1 MEEKE
6 IEKTK
11 RVNPFLEQYKTP
23 HETVPF
29 DKIKL
34 EDYEEA
40 FLEGIRR
47 DDEQIEKTINNPA
60 EPTFDNTIINV
71 DDDKD
76 GYYDLLS
83 RVSTV
88 FFNLLSAETNDEM
101 DALAQKMQP
110 ILTKHANDVRLNK
123 KLFERIKAVH
133 DNHRELP
140 VEVDSLKATMQDPTI
155 NHYKV
160 IGLAGDWA
168 TTSELGDFNV
178 EFVVPSKA
186 KDLLAAMFG
195 NDAVSDLTKVTLKTG
210 DTDLDAT
217 TGFTG
222 VALEPKKFKIQGT
235 IAIVDDNNALYR
247 QIRFSFRRHI
257 PTYYQIPQDL
267 SMD

>member
-1 MEEKE
+1 MAMKKIEELKD
-6 IEKTK
+6 IFVGPKTLLYAK
-11 RVNPFLEQYKTP
+11 AITDLSKT
-23 HETVPF
+23 TL
-29 DKIKL
+29 DIT
-34 EDYEEA
+34 A
-40 FLEGIRR
+40 
-47 DDEQIEKTINNPA
+47 
-60 EPTFDNTIINV
+60 
-71 DDDKD
+71 
-76 GYYDLLS
+76 DL
-83 RVSTV
+83 
-88 FFNLLSAETNDEM
+88 
-101 DALAQKMQP
+101 
-110 ILTKHANDVRLNK
+110 
-123 KLFERIKAVH
+123 
-133 DNHRELP
+133 ELP

-235 IAIVDDNNALYR
+235 IAIVDDTKTNVMVITNIALYATL
-247 QIRFSFRRHI
+247 QWDDTGAKPVAFKFSGSI
-257 PTYYQIPQDL
+257 EGAGKKSIAWLTKA
-267 SMD
+267 SAA